1 MALKPS
7 VWYPI
12 AVLATVVNLIGVGFA
27 PGTVHGTIHAVL
39 ALGFGL
45 WAERLRRSA
54 RASAPQQAEPGT
66 REELQAG
73 FEALHTEVGR
83 LRQELMETQERV
95 DFVER
100 VLAQSREKESHR
112 LGPERR

>member
-12 AVLATVVNLIGVGFA
+12 AVLATVVNLVGVGFA
-27 PGTVHGTIHAVL
+27 SGTVHGTIHAVL

-45 WAERLRRSA
+45 WAQRLRRGVT
-54 RASAPQQAEPGT
+54 ASERQQLEPET
-66 REELQAG
+66 REELQSG
-73 FEALHTEVGR
+73 FETLQAEVGR
-83 LRQELMETQERV
+83 LRQELSETQERV

-100 VLAQSREKESHR
+100 VLARAEEAR
-112 LGPERR
+112 RVGPERR